1 MALIQISVALQE
13 RKSSFLRD
21 KEWMTLP
28 WNNVAKTPRDQILD
42 ILAEVP
48 TAFEAADIYNA
59 MVARES
65 IAVEVKRQELMRFC
79 LDLRQKL
86 AQWHTDHPALVQ
98 SASQVAPL
106 RDMNLP
112 SPFHNQTAIAMLHV
126 MTIYWGTSTLVE
138 SILRAVFKSDK
149 SRPRDLNPEAPCGKI
164 IVALSNLLHP
174 SIGLY
179 RIHLVTVPLS
189 IAMIQLQ
196 DPSTQLGMLC
206 EERRLLAYCLSH
218 PEGSSISKFL
228 NKLADSLH
236 FKREIT
242 GEGDSS

>member
-21 KEWMTLP
+21 EAWMTLP
-28 WNNVAKTPRDQILD
+28 WNNVPKTPRDRILD
-42 ILAEVP
+42 ILVEVP

-59 MVARES
+59 MVAHEP
-65 IAVEVKRQELMRFC
+65 IAVKVKRQELVRFC

-86 AQWHTDHPALVQ
+86 TLWHTDHPALVEL
-98 SASQVAPL
+98 ASKVEPL
-106 RDMNLP
+106 WDMNLP
-112 SPFHNQTAIAMLHV
+112 SPFHNQSDIALLHV
-126 MTIYWGTSTLVE
+126 MAIYWGTSTLVE
-138 SILRAVFKSDK
+138 SILRAVFRSDK
-149 SRPRDLNPEAPCGKI
+149 SRPRDLNPELPCGKI

-196 DPSTQLGMLC
+196 DPSTQLDMLC

-218 PEGSSISKFL
+218 PGCSSISKFL

-236 FKREIT
+236 FKREIA
-242 GEGDSS
+242 GEGHSS